1 MLAELGVS
9 TSGYYGWSHCKLS
22 KQATHRKEVKKQIQ
36 TIYEDSKHIYGAPK
50 ITKLLQQKG
59 ECISERTVGLYM
71 RQMGIRA
78 CWVKHYTVTT
88 QSRCLDAILVNIL
101 QEQFNPPR
109 PDTIWCSDITY
120 IWTTEGFV
128 YLASIMDLFSRKIIA
143 WNLSRKLDAS
153 GIIRM
158 LQTAKQTR
166 NPGRLVV
173 IHTDRGCQYLSQSYI
188 KETAQMCRSYS
199 KKGYPWDNA
208 CIESFHALIKREW
221 LNRFK
226 IENYQQ
232 AYMLV
237 FEYINTFYNTVRIH
251 SHCNYMSPNDYEKLY
266 ANYKKKT
273 ALIAG

>member
-1 MLAELGVS
+1 MHSGLNKVKASALRRWLSATKAYSRQPSHPFYGWGRLVLAELGVS
-9 TSGYYGWSHCKLS
+9 TSG
-22 KQATHRKEVKKQIQ
+22 
-36 TIYEDSKHIYGAPK
+36 
-50 ITKLLQQKG
+50 
-59 ECISERTVGLYM
+59 
-71 RQMGIRA
+71 
-78 CWVKHYTVTT
+78 
-88 QSRCLDAILVNIL
+88 
-101 QEQFNPPR
+101 
-109 PDTIWCSDITY
+109 Y

-153 GIIRM
+153 SIVRM
-158 LQTAKQTR
+158 IQMAKQTR

-188 KETAQMCRSYS
+188 KETAQMRRSYS

-232 AYMLV
+232 AYCTDSI
-237 FEYINTFYNTVRIH
+237 INT
-251 SHCNYMSPNDYEKLY
+251 
-266 ANYKKKT
+266 
-273 ALIAG
+273 

>member
-1 MLAELGVS
+1 M
-9 TSGYYGWSHCKLS
+9 
-22 KQATHRKEVKKQIQ
+22 
-36 TIYEDSKHIYGAPK
+36 
-50 ITKLLQQKG
+50 
-59 ECISERTVGLYM
+59 
-71 RQMGIRA
+71 
-78 CWVKHYTVTT
+78 
-88 QSRCLDAILVNIL
+88 
-101 QEQFNPPR
+101 
-109 PDTIWCSDITY
+109 
-120 IWTTEGFV
+120 
-128 YLASIMDLFSRKIIA
+128 
-143 WNLSRKLDAS
+143 
-153 GIIRM
+153 
-158 LQTAKQTR
+158 AKQTR

-237 FEYINTFYNTVRIH
+237 FEYINTFYNTTVRIH

-266 ANYKKKT
+266 ANYKKKA

>member
-1 MLAELGVS
+1 
-9 TSGYYGWSHCKLS
+9 
-22 KQATHRKEVKKQIQ
+22 
-36 TIYEDSKHIYGAPK
+36 
-50 ITKLLQQKG
+50 
-59 ECISERTVGLYM
+59 
-71 RQMGIRA
+71 
-78 CWVKHYTVTT
+78 
-88 QSRCLDAILVNIL
+88 
-101 QEQFNPPR
+101 
-109 PDTIWCSDITY
+109 
-120 IWTTEGFV
+120 
-128 YLASIMDLFSRKIIA
+128 MDLFSRKIIA

-153 GIIRM
+153 SIVRM
-158 LQTAKQTR
+158 IQMAKQTR

-173 IHTDRGCQYLSQSYI
+173 IHTDSGCQYLSQSYI
-188 KETAQMCRSYS
+188 KETAQMRRSYS

-266 ANYKKKT
+266 ANYKKKA

>member
-1 MLAELGVS
+1 MDGVIAN
-9 TSGYYGWSHCKLS
+9 YPNKL
-22 KQATHRKEVKKQIQ
+22 
-36 TIYEDSKHIYGAPK
+36 
-50 ITKLLQQKG
+50 
-59 ECISERTVGLYM
+59 RTVVGLYM

-153 GIIRM
+153 SIVRM
-158 LQTAKQTR
+158 IQMAKQTRNPGRLVVIHTTR

-226 IENYQQ
+226 I
-232 AYMLV
+232 ALTLFIIP
-237 FEYINTFYNTVRIH
+237 FEFRVTVTICH
-251 SHCNYMSPNDYEKLY
+251 QMTMKNYM
-266 ANYKKKT
+266 KT
-273 ALIAG
+273 TRKRQL